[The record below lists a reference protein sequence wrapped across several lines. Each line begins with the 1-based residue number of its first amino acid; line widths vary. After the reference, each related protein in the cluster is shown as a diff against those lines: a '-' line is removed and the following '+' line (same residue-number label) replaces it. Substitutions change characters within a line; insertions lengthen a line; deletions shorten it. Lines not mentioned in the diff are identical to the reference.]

1 MNTFAAAPQLGARPH
16 AFRRRTRP
24 RLDEEAK
31 IFLVGE
37 CSVAVVAMALAAIGR
52 AIAANYDAPWALW
65 QSRMM
70 MAVAAWSAYLVLKA
84 WATQLLGARE
94 RPPLA
99 AECDFATGG

>member
-1 MNTFAAAPQLGARPH
+1 MNTFAAASQLGARPH
-16 AFRRRTRP
+16 AFRRRERP

-37 CSVAVVAMALAAIGR
+37 CAVAVFAIVLAGVGWL
-52 AIAANYDAPWALW
+52 IAANYDAPWALW

-70 MAVAAWSAYLVLKA
+70 MAVAAWALYLVLKA
-84 WATQLLGARE
+84 WASQLLDARE

-99 AECDFATGG
+99 VEGDFATGD